1 MMNDDLKWVELKA
14 TLRFVE
20 EKILRITEI
29 NGWMSTK
36 ELYEQVKDLL
46 NDRHYILNKMFR
58 LHVSEQEVERFREVN
73 SHLLELT
80 NELFKEHLKML
91 EFLNGN
97 HFDEVTTVS
106 YIELESL
113 MDVDEGG
120 LLFLFDDDEDYG
132 SNFSKMAEAIA
143 WTEDLEIHSC
153 TNYLG
158 EEPLIHR
165 LDDGTTWAEGCLDL
179 PQFKDIVVCYA
190 VHDLCTHKN
199 YSVPDLLRL
208 QSYTIRH
215 SINTK
220 QNYTVWH
227 NLSSMVNQQ

>member
-1 MMNDDLKWVELKA
+1 MMDDNLKWVELKA

-29 NGWMSTK
+29 NGWTSTK

-46 NDRHYILNKMFR
+46 NDRYCILNKMFR
-58 LHVSEQEVERFREVN
+58 LHITEQEIERFREVN

-97 HFDEVTTVS
+97 HLDEVTTVS
-106 YIELESL
+106 YIELESR

-132 SNFSKMAEAIA
+132 LNFSKMADAIA

-153 TNYLG
+153 S
-158 EEPLIHR
+158 
-165 LDDGTTWAEGCLDL
+165 A
-179 PQFKDIVVCYA
+179 IVPET
-190 VHDLCTHKN
+190 CTHR
-199 YSVPDLLRL
+199 Y
-208 QSYTIRH
+208 
-215 SINTK
+215 
-220 QNYTVWH
+220 
-227 NLSSMVNQQ
+227 

>member
-1 MMNDDLKWVELKA
+1 MNDNLKWVELKA
-14 TLRFVE
+14 TLRFIE
-20 EKILRITEI
+20 EKVLRITEI
-29 NGWMSTK
+29 NGWERIK

-46 NDRHYILNKMFR
+46 GDRHYILNQMFR
-58 LHVSEQEVERFREVN
+58 LHITEREIERFREVN
-73 SHLLELT
+73 AHLLELSRQ
-80 NELFKEHLKML
+80 LFKEHHKLVECL
-91 EFLNGN
+91 ETNPIRDIAPNGTI
-97 HFDEVTTVS
+97 EV
-106 YIELESL
+106 ESL
-113 MDVDEGG
+113 LDVDEGG
-120 LLFLFDDDEDYG
+120 SLFLFDDDEDYG
-132 SNFSKMAEAIA
+132 SNFSKIADAIA
-143 WTEDLEIHSC
+143 WTEDLEIRSC
-153 TNYLG
+153 NTYLG
-158 EEPLIHR
+158 ERPESDN

-179 PQFKDIVVCYA
+179 PQFKDIIVCYA